1 MQKIKYMMFNIV
13 FLLII
18 VVLLIIGLSSN
29 QLAIADPLK
38 NSILQRIGNYNIEM
52 KTDPKLPIAG
62 QNTQILLRISSVNGD
77 ELVDIP
83 IVITIVKDGVNLEK
97 THPIFVP
104 YNHFTHEYVFSKSG
118 IYTLNIDIN
127 DNGYSGQSITFTY
140 PINVLDSFAVYFS
153 SSLLLPVASVVISV
167 IVAGTVLVNRR
178 KKNSRKTI
186 EHKKT

>member
-18 VVLLIIGLSSN
+18 VVLLIIGLSST

-52 KTDPKLPIAG
+52 KTDPKIPIAG

-77 ELVDIP
+77 ELVDVP

-118 IYTLNIDIN
+118 IYALNIDIN
-127 DNGYSGQSITFTY
+127 DTGYSGQSIAFTY

-167 IVAGTVLVNRR
+167 IVAGSVLVNRR
-178 KKNSRKTI
+178 KKNSRRTI
-186 EHKKT
+186 EHKKA